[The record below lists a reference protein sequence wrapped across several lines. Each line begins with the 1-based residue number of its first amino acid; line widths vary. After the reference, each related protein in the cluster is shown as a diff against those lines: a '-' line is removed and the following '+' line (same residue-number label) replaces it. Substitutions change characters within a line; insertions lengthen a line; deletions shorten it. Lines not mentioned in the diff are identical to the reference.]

1 MSHTNLLYHLVFA
14 TKDRIGSISPAWE
27 SRLHGYLGGIIKG
40 QSGIPIEIN
49 GIEDHLHALV
59 RLSPKRAVADVL
71 RELKSDSSAFVKKEF
86 DRSFGWQKRYG
97 AFSVSES
104 NVEAVRRYI
113 RNQKEHHKRIGFTD
127 EYKRL
132 LALNS
137 VDFDERYLWN

>member
-14 TKDRIGSISPAWE
+14 TKDRVPSINPEWE

-40 QSGIPIEIN
+40 QDGIPLEIN

-59 RLSPKRAVADVL
+59 RLSPRRAVAAVL
-71 RELKSDSSAFVKKEF
+71 RELKSDSSLFVKKEF
-86 DRSFGWQKRYG
+86 ERTFGWQKRYG

-113 RNQKEHHKRIGFTD
+113 RNQKEHHKRIGFSE

-132 LALNS
+132 LELNG
-137 VDFDERYLWN
+137 VDFDERYL